1 MDDLEADEEAGG
13 ASKPKKSPAPKPPAA
28 PRSLEPRGTHAA
40 LTQAPFAGDAH
51 VVPGFGFTP
60 QWGRLFAV
68 GYPHLVLLVP
78 DEIPDAKLDAA
89 CVDVLNK
96 NPYDIEWAEG
106 LARPLARLLARWA
119 EAFKPG
125 TQELS
130 DAAQAT
136 LRDQRDITDTEA
148 RELLDAS
155 FSAAWT
161 HYRYVRSQLLLLE
174 ALLGER
180 ATTACVD
187 VLTALPTGRFTQHD
201 VVLSGACWLLGLML
215 LRCTP
220 AVRDALVAKLGAHFR
235 TLAPDGLAPLATDES
250 QAVYALDAVLH
261 GAEGARRANPPGL
274 GIGQLPFLTV
284 PRTAALEA
292 IRATAKVGP
301 LATPPDVR
309 RVFLAGPEALDV
321 ESTWVAGYTKVT
333 SRAPELM
340 LETYG
345 QVDDARTVA
354 LVLALAKKKPLAKRA
369 QAWFLEH
376 AVLAR
381 PALEQLAKGGELAA
395 DAKVALAALG

>member
-1 MDDLEADEEAGG
+1 MTAKTTKKPGG
-13 ASKPKKSPAPKPPAA
+13 ASKPKKSPTPKPPAA
-28 PRSLEPRGTHAA
+28 PRSLEPRGTHVA
-40 LTQAPFAGDAH
+40 LTQAPLAGDAH

-60 QWGRLFAV
+60 QWDRLFAV

-78 DEIPDAKLDAA
+78 DDIPDAKLDAA
-89 CVDVLNK
+89 CVDVINK
-96 NPYDIEWAEG
+96 NPYELEWPEG
-106 LARPLARLLARWA
+106 LARPLVRVLARWA

-125 TQELS
+125 THELS
-130 DAAQAT
+130 DAARAT
-136 LRDQRDITDTEA
+136 LRDQRDVTEAEA
-148 RELLDAS
+148 RELLQAS

-161 HYRYVRSQLLLLE
+161 HFRYVKSELFLLE

-180 ATTACVD
+180 ATAAFVD
-187 VLTALPTGRFTQHD
+187 VLTKLPKGRFTKHD
-201 VVLSGACWLLGLML
+201 VVLAGACWLLGLML

-220 AVRDALVAKLGAHFR
+220 PTRDALVTKLEAHFR
-235 TLAPDGLAPLATDES
+235 TLAPDGLPPLATDES

-261 GAEGARRANPPGL
+261 GEDGARRGSPRGL
-274 GIGQLPFLTV
+274 GISQLPFLTV

-292 IRATAKVGP
+292 IRAAAKTGP

-345 QVDDARTVA
+345 QVNDARTIA

-369 QAWFLEH
+369 QAWFVDH
-376 AVLAR
+376 AALAR
-381 PALEQLAKGGELAA
+381 PALERLAQGGELAA